1 MALARCFNVED
12 VRRLAKRRLP
22 KGLFN
27 FIDRATEDDLARG
40 RNRAAFRALTFLP
53 RTLVDVAERSTEA
66 VLFGE
71 RHAMPLAV
79 APAGPAGLLWYR
91 GELELAKAAARANLP
106 FTLSTYS
113 TVAMGDIAATGATVW
128 QQLYFWKDR
137 SLTGKIVDRARDL
150 DFRVL
155 VVTVDTPVLGQREY
169 LQRDRLIPPYGP
181 SLAACTEMLLHPRWL
196 IGVALRYLATGGLP
210 RVVNRPQP
218 GPGLVDEE
226 IARRTSLCP
235 SVTWDDIA
243 RLRQRWPHQ
252 LLLKGIM
259 REEEAER
266 AFALGC
272 DGVVVSNHGG
282 RNLDS
287 AACTLDAL
295 PRIAAVAGGKGSVLL
310 DGGIRRGSDIAKALA
325 LGAHAVLTG
334 SAPLYGIAAAGE
346 AGASHVLGLLQA
358 ELDCTMALTGSR
370 IIGELTRDL
379 IAPNRMEGSHGA

>member
-1 MALARCFNVED
+1 MALARCFDVED

-27 FIDRATEDDLARG
+27 FIDRATEDDLARD

-53 RTLVDVAERSTEA
+53 RTLVDVAERSTEC
-66 VLFGE
+66 VLFGR

-91 GELELAKAAARANLP
+91 GELALAKAAQRANLP

-113 TVAMGDIAATGATVW
+113 TVAMADVAATGATVW
-128 QQLYFWKDR
+128 QQLYFWSDR
-137 SLTGKIVDRARDL
+137 SLTDAIVDRARDL

-155 VVTVDTPVLGQREY
+155 VVTVDTPVLGRREY
-169 LQRDRLIPPYGP
+169 LRRDRLLPPYGP
-181 SLAACTEMLLHPRWL
+181 SLASCVEMLRHPRWL
-196 IGVALRYLATGGLP
+196 AGVALRYLATGGLP
-210 RVVNRPQP
+210 RVVNRPP
-218 GPGLVDEE
+218 PASGLGAEE

-243 RLRQRWPHQ
+243 RLRQRWPHK

-259 REEEAER
+259 REEEAGR

-282 RNLDS
+282 RNLDG
-287 AACTLDAL
+287 AASTLDAL
-295 PRIAAVAGGKGSVLL
+295 PRIVAAAGGSGSVLV

-325 LGAHAVLTG
+325 LGARAVLAG
-334 SAPLYGIAAAGE
+334 SAPLYGVAAAGE

-358 ELDCTMALTGSR
+358 ELDRTMALTGSR
-370 IIGELTRDL
+370 TIGELTRDL
-379 IAPNRMEGSHGA
+379 LGPGQTEDCHGA